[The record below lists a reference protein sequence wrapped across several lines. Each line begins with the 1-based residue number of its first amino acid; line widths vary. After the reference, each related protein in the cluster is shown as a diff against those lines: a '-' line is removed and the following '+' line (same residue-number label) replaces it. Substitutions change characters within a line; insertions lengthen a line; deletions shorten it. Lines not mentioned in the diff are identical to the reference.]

1 VKPPVYLVHYREC
14 QEDER
19 FEKVTVSTLIYQHF
33 NACFSHYLQR
43 QSELLPPAAVASVGS
58 PQHSKYSPVG
68 TTTGMGGLAMP
79 LPPQAPVWDSNM
91 TNSLVYSGNSTPYS
105 VADASLLQYTHGASS
120 LLYHSLEHANSQ
132 QLSTSEPSGAD
143 LHNISTGEAGVVGTK
158 GHFEGDMDYLDSEV
172 CWTWLCLL
180 LTADVRIGSSSVQ
193 VL

>member
-19 FEKVTVSTLIYQHF
+19 FEKVTVSALIYQHF

-43 QSELLPPAAVASVGS
+43 QSELLPPAAVAGTGS
-58 PQHSKYSPVG
+58 PQHGKYSPVG

-91 TNSLVYSGNSTPYS
+91 TNSLVYSGSSTPYS
-105 VADASLLQYTHGASS
+105 VADASLLQYTHEAPA
-120 LLYHSLEHANSQ
+120 LLYQGHMHNNMQQPSSSRENIGAGLQNSN
-132 QLSTSEPSGAD
+132 PD
-143 LHNISTGEAGVVGTK
+143 EACTMGTK
-158 GHFEGDMDYLDSEV
+158 GQFDGDMDYLDSEV
-172 CWTWLCLL
+172 G
-180 LTADVRIGSSSVQ
+180 DVNRC